1 MMAIGL
7 LVRPLSPAPNRF
19 LGMSNAARHRIVELC
34 EEINNHNI
42 DYYVKDKPTI
52 TDGEFDALLIELK
65 KLEAAHPE
73 YKLADSPSDLV
84 GGGFTT
90 HFQQAD
96 HLEKMMSL
104 DNVFDAAELTNWFE
118 RVAKTS
124 TKNSWLCEVK
134 VDGLAINL
142 RYEKGKL
149 TKALT
154 RGNGVTGEDVTL
166 NIRTIATIPHELKG
180 KNIPDLLEVRGEVFF
195 PIAAF
200 NEFNDQQEELGKER
214 FANPRNAAAGSLRQ
228 KDPRIT
234 AGRPLSMV
242 VHGIGAATG
251 VTFDSQS
258 SAYELLKGFGLPTS
272 SRYKVV
278 ESAAEVSEFVS
289 YYADHRHD
297 IEHEIDGI
305 VIKVNEIPIQNEL
318 GFTARAPKWAIAYKY
333 PPEEVTTKLLDIKV
347 SVGRTGRV
355 TPFAFMEPVKVAGST
370 VTNATLH
377 NAEEVV
383 RKGILIGDTVL
394 IRKAGDVIPEVLG
407 PVIAKRNGSEK
418 PFVMPT
424 KCPDCGSKLRAITQG
439 DVDIRCPNTQSCPAQ
454 LRERIYYIGSRVAL
468 DIDVLGY
475 EAASALLEDKLIT
488 DESDLFALTEKDLAK
503 SQFFLKKDG
512 SLGLNVEKFLKGLN
526 AAKRKP
532 LWRILVSLS
541 IRHVGPTAAQALAKN
556 FGSISAISKA
566 SEDELSNTD
575 GVGAVIA
582 QSIIEWFAIDWH
594 QKIISKWEKAGVQ
607 LVEIAQESTDP
618 QTLLGLTLVVTGS
631 LEDFTR
637 DGVSE
642 VITSHGGKT
651 SSSVSKKTDFVVA
664 GEAAGSKLAKAEE
677 LGVRVLNESEFKTL
691 LANGPA
697 ALG

>member
-1 MMAIGL
+1 
-7 LVRPLSPAPNRF
+7 
-19 LGMSNAARHRIVELC
+19 MSQEIRHRIVDLC
-34 EEINNHNI
+34 EQIRDHQFK
-42 DYYVKDKPTI
+42 YYAQDKPTI

-65 KLEAAHPE
+65 KLEAENPE
-73 YKLADSPSDLV
+73 FKLPDSPSDLV
-84 GGGFTT
+84 GGGFAT

-104 DNVFDAAELTNWFE
+104 DNVFDADELTNWFE

-124 TKNSWLCEVK
+124 TKNTWLCEVK

-180 KNIPDLLEVRGEVFF
+180 KNLPDLLEVRGEVFF

-228 KDPRIT
+228 KDPRVT
-234 AGRPLSMV
+234 ASRPLSMV
-242 VHGIGAATG
+242 VHGIGAASG

-258 SAYELLKGFGLPTS
+258 AAYELLKGFGLPTS

-278 ESAAEVSEFVS
+278 KSPAEVSEFVA

-407 PVIAKRNGSEK
+407 PVIAKRDGSEK
-418 PFVMPT
+418 AFVMPT
-424 KCPDCGSKLRAITQG
+424 KCPDCGSKLRAITEG

-475 EAASALLEDKLIT
+475 EAANALLEDKLIT

-512 SLGLNVEKFLKGLN
+512 SLGLNVEKFLKGLE
-526 AAKRKP
+526 AAKSKP

-541 IRHVGPTAAQALAKN
+541 IRHVGPTAAQALAKS

-566 SEDELSNTD
+566 SESELSNTD
-575 GVGAVIA
+575 GVGEVIA

-594 QKIISKWEKAGVQ
+594 KEIVSKWEKAGVQ
-607 LVEIAQESTDP
+607 LVEIARESSDP
-618 QTLLGLTLVVTGS
+618 QTLTGLTLVVTGS

-642 VITSHGGKT
+642 VIASHGGKA

-664 GEAAGSKLAKAEE
+664 GESAGSKLAKAEE

-691 LANGPA
+691 LAKGPQ